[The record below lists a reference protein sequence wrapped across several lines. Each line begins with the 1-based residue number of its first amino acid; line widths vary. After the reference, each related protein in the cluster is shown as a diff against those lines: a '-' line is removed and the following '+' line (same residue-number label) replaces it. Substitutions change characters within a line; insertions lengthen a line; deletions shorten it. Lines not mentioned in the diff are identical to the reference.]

1 MIYTSQSN
9 WYQWSYNGSVFSR
22 RTSADEIF
30 KTHYSPANEPIGSFK
45 EELLKAAKST
55 LDHYPGLKPCL
66 FFSGG
71 LDSELMLRAYTEIGA
86 NPQVFIVRYEN
97 DYNIYDV
104 SHAVIVCNNLNIP
117 YKIIDFNIQN
127 FFENDAEQVSE
138 LSQIDRPKLLPHL
151 KFTEVADGLILV
163 GHSDMRWYRTDDD
176 YSKKGTWLV
185 QDFEHDIGCD
195 KYNILKNRPAIFQ
208 WWKWS
213 PGLISSYTTLEW
225 FKKLTSDCYKGR
237 LGITSTK
244 ILGYSEAYHN
254 LLPRIKATGFEKLDF
269 LISDFENYLT
279 IKYKG
284 LPYRGVDERTL
295 EQLNHELGIKN
306 R

>member
-9 WYQWSYNGSVFSR
+9 WYKWSYNNGPVFSR
-22 RTSADEIF
+22 KISADEKF
-30 KTHYSPANEPIGSFK
+30 KTHYSPAYETIGSFK

-71 LDSELMLRAYTEIGA
+71 LDSELMLRTYIEIGS
-86 NPQVFIVRYEN
+86 NPEVFIVRYEN

-104 SHAVIVCNNLNIP
+104 SHAVIICNSLNIK
-117 YKIIDFNIQN
+117 YKIINFHLQT
-127 FFENDAEQVSE
+127 FFENDAEEISE

-151 KFTEVADGLILV
+151 KFTEVSDGLILV
-163 GHSDMRWYRTDDD
+163 GHADGGWYRIDDD
-176 YSKKGTWLV
+176 YSKKGVWLL

-213 PGLISSYTTLEW
+213 PGLVSSYTDLEW
-225 FKKLTSDCYKGR
+225 FKKLTSDQYKGR
-237 LGITSTK
+237 LGVNSTK
-244 ILGYSEAYHN
+244 ILGYSEVYHN
-254 LLPRIKATGFEKLDF
+254 LIPRTKATGFEKLDF
-269 LISDFENYLT
+269 LINDFEKYLN

-284 LPYRGVDERTL
+284 LPYRATDEKSL
-295 EQLNHELGIKN
+295 EQLNAQLGI
-306 R
+306 